1 MRTDPDGTIW
11 LKPEEWIFWLW
22 DNRPERLFDVT
33 AKRPTV
39 SEREESQQ
47 WRRGRGQGILAAP
60 ISPSRIPQQRKAA
73 GA

>member
-1 MRTDPDGTIW
+1 MRRDPDGTIW

-22 DNRPERLFDVT
+22 DNHPERLFDTT
-33 AKRPTV
+33 AKRRTV

-60 ISPSRIPQQRKAA
+60 VSPLRRKESR
-73 GA
+73 